1 MLENNE
7 FLKVHIENRTGY
19 YFDDIIK
26 LEGFDLDKILID
38 EISLKNILI
47 CDISYKTLV
56 SLKTLR
62 IRFDKID
69 GIITIYDGTRFL
81 TLFRT
86 KIYDVIYDKIRY
98 LISIKSN
105 ITYIFFENQK

>member
-1 MLENNE
+1 M
-7 FLKVHIENRTGY
+7 
-19 YFDDIIK
+19 
-26 LEGFDLDKILID
+26 
-38 EISLKNILI
+38 LKNILI

-56 SLKTLR
+56 SLRTLR

-86 KIYDVIYDKIRY
+86 KIYDVIYGKIRY

-105 ITYIFFENQK
+105 ITYIFFENQKWYLRFFSYTKEIEFAECFNTH